1 MKSDTNR
8 KKGKW
13 AFLSMFFG
21 GIVVICIVCLLW
33 QYANEDKVER
43 AYQELQVVANV
54 IETAETEIN
63 VNSDEEEKYD
73 EEIISLKKN
82 ITYPKKNIEWDK
94 LYDENS
100 DIYAWLY
107 VSDTTIDYPIVQHS
121 QDNMYYLEH
130 NLDGSKGY
138 PGCIYTENY
147 NSKDFSDNHTVIY
160 GHNLKNG
167 TMFAPLHEFEDESKI
182 KEDRYIYIYTEEK
195 TYVYQIFVAYE
206 YNNIHLLAN
215 YDLTNQYVYEQ
226 YIKDIY
232 NLADTSDKLVNVRE
246 DILVTK
252 EDKIITLSTC
262 TNNAD
267 TRFLVVGVLLNP

>member
-1 MKSDTNR
+1 MKSDTKR

-21 GIVVICIVCLLW
+21 GIVVICIVCLIW
-33 QYANEDKVER
+33 QYANENKIDR
-43 AYQELQVVANV
+43 TYQELQVVVNV
-54 IETAETEIN
+54 IETEEAEIN
-63 VNSDEEEKYD
+63 VNSDEEEKYNK
-73 EEIISLKKN
+73 EIISVKKN
-82 ITYPKKNIEWDK
+82 ITYPKKSIEWDK

-130 NLDGSKGY
+130 NMDGTKGY

-167 TMFAPLHEFEDESKI
+167 TMFAPLHEFEDENKI

-195 TYVYQIFVAYE
+195 TYVYQIFAAYE

-232 NLADTSDKLVNVRE
+232 NLADTSDKVVNVRE
-246 DILVTK
+246 DIIVTK

-262 TNNAD
+262 TNNSD